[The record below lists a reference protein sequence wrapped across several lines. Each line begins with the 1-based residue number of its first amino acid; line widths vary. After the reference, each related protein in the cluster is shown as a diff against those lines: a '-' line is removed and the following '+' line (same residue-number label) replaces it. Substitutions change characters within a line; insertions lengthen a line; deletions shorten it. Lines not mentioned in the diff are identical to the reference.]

1 MRLWIL
7 AFAVLVLTS
16 CVGTRESRREARELR
31 RCDRY
36 AKKHPTCFQADTIHD
51 TVLVIIPG
59 DTIETAVVLTLG
71 DTVYLDTGRLHVR
84 IIRVPTGSPCDTA
97 DLRASILAKCDSAVK
112 YVPVATVCP
121 PRPKCQEGLVHQGW
135 KWAAISMGVLLL
147 LLILLGWF
155 LRQARG

>member
-7 AFAVLVLTS
+7 AFAVLVITS

-36 AKKHPTCFQADTIHD
+36 VKKHPTCFQADTIHD

-71 DTVYLDTGRLHVR
+71 DTVYLDTGRLHLR
-84 IIRVPTGSPCDTA
+84 IIRVPTGSPCDTS

-121 PRPKCQEGLVHQGW
+121 PRPKCPEPGVPDWWRTVALVL
-135 KWAAISMGVLLL
+135 AGVVALLGLLL
-147 LLILLGWF
+147 
-155 LRQARG
+155 ARR